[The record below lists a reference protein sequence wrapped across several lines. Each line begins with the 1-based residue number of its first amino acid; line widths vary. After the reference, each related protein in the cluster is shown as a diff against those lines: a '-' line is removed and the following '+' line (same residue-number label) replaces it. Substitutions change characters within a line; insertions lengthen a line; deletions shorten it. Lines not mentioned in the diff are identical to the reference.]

1 MNDNTPLKTKF
12 GIANIDEKGYYRITS
27 RKEGNR
33 NKRLHQLIWE
43 SYYGEIPENM
53 VIHHID
59 GNKTNNNI
67 NNLKLI
73 SKNNH
78 SILHNLGKKC
88 SEETKNKIADAQ
100 KGENNPAWK
109 NYPRLTK
116 GGFRNGKRNYVIRF
130 NGKRIK
136 QSINKERLVKWFE
149 VAYPNENLIIEV
161 GVSNE

>member
-33 NKRLHQLIWE
+33 NKRLHDLIWE
-43 SYYGEIPENM
+43 DYNGKIPEKM
-53 VIHHID
+53 VIHHKD
-59 GNKTNNNI
+59 GNKTNNQIDNLELLSNNAHVTYHNI
-67 NNLKLI
+67 GRK
-73 SKNNH
+73 H
-78 SILHNLGKKC
+78 
-88 SEETKNKIADAQ
+88 SEETKKKMSDAN

-116 GGFRNGKRNYVIRF
+116 GGFKKGKRNYVIRF

-161 GVSNE
+161 GDDQ